1 MGFGAE
7 DALDFVESGRR
18 RLVGDDGAAAEHEQ
32 GRAHSPVASA
42 RPEVERGGAAT
53 AASGGDDSGSDDEQH
68 RRWGKLAKG
77 FDVHGR

>member
-32 GRAHSPVASA
+32 GHAHSPVASA
-42 RPEVERGGAAT
+42 RLEVEHGAPATCAGGLGRAAP
-53 AASGGDDSGSDDEQH
+53 
-68 RRWGKLAKG
+68 W
-77 FDVHGR
+77 